1 MSGFIYSQNKVK
13 PKDTL
18 YILYNEYKKSNCI
31 KKTEKYNLPKRKG
44 TVFSIPCEFYS
55 SFLFKEKDS
64 LKVLELC
71 SKHLEEYKF
80 VNEKEIKELEKKYS
94 NKGNNVFTR
103 NNIFVTYLI
112 EVINKKDNTLIIYP
126 VEWIEPILDMEINRR
141 YGN

>member
-1 MSGFIYSQNKVK
+1 M
-13 PKDTL
+13 
-18 YILYNEYKKSNCI
+18 
-31 KKTEKYNLPKRKG
+31 
-44 TVFSIPCEFYS
+44 
-55 SFLFKEKDS
+55 FKEKDS

-71 SKHLEEYKF
+71 SKHFGEYKF
-80 VNEKEIKELEKKYS
+80 ANEKEIKELEKKYS